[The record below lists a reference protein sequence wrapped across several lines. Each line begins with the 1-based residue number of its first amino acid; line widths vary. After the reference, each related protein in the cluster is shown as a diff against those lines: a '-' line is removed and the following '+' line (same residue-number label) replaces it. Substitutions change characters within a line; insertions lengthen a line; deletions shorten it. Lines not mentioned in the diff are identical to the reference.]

1 MNCAFC
7 ELLHSPGCISPGSRP
22 APVRGAST
30 GRSSHLKNG
39 SEMGVR
45 ARSSTIIN
53 HMVEH
58 IEALDRAFSAL
69 GDATRRA
76 ILRRLTEGSA
86 TVTELADPFEMSLNA
101 VSKHIRVLERAG
113 LLKREVRGREHWC
126 SLNPFP
132 LKQVT
137 DWAEPYR
144 VFWEQRLD
152 ALEEFLRQDDG
163 P

>member
-1 MNCAFC
+1 MNFAFC
-7 ELLHSPGCISPGSRP
+7 ELLHSPVCAFPESRQTQ
-22 APVRGAST
+22 ARSRSI
-30 GRSSHLKNG
+30 GRSSDLKDGNETG
-39 SEMGVR
+39 GLR

-53 HMVEH
+53 YMVEH

-126 SLNPFP
+126 SLNPLP
-132 LKQVT
+132 LSQVT
-137 DWAEPYR
+137 DWTEPYR
-144 VFWEQRLD
+144 VLWERL
-152 ALEEFLRQDDG
+152 